1 MNWDELAEEAAQPFG
16 DCRSH
21 DMRFVHGARWQRERI
36 RECFS
41 NYPDPRCDEHPDGDP
56 ISCGWKN
63 AYISIMKYLEE
74 TE

>member
-1 MNWDELAEEAAQPFG
+1 MAFGWSPYRTGERMAFTEGAA
-16 DCRSH
+16 
-21 DMRFVHGARWQRERI
+21 WQRERI

-41 NYPDPRCDEHPDGDP
+41 NYPDPRCEEHPDGDP

-63 AYISIMKYLEE
+63 AYISIMNYLEE